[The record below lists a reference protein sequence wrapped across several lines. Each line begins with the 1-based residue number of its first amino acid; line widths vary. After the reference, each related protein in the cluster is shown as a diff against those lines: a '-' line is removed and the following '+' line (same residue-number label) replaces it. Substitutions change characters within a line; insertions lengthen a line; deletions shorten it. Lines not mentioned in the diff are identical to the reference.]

1 MTNKDNFNLKY
12 LITGNG
18 KKDWFKALGTG
29 WRLAFIAAILFLVI
43 VGIKSLFEKKQVQ
56 NVSMG
61 PGSTATFI
69 QKTDKRFAIFIEPYV
84 DQSSNRKFGT
94 GVRAGVRLEW

>member
-1 MTNKDNFNLKY
+1 MSDKDKFSLKY
-12 LITGNG
+12 LIAGDG
-18 KKDWFKALGTG
+18 KKDWYKAIGTG
-29 WRLAFIAAILFLVI
+29 WRLALIAAALFIAV
-43 VGIKSLFEKKQVQ
+43 VGVKSLFEKKQVQ

-61 PGSTATFI
+61 PGSTANFI
-69 QKTDKRFAIFIEPYV
+69 QKTNKRFAIFIEPYV